1 MNILVSIKDDL
12 ITISNNGM
20 KLLIEKDNK
29 LFEKLIN
36 LSKDEIKEL
45 YEKDRFDSLLN

>member
-1 MNILVSIKDDL
+1 MKILISKNNEL
-12 ITISNNGM
+12 ITLSIDGK
-20 KLLIEKDNK
+20 KLLINQDNK

-45 YEKDRFDSLLN
+45 YKKDRFNSLLN